1 MIQQN
6 LHIEEIGWN
15 LRIFYCPKTT
25 SQRSIVLQRLFDAGC
40 TGKNYRRAMALLNS
54 GALNIGLTYTNK
66 DERKTIIVVGCS
78 SDIAEFVN
86 TLTHEINHFIEHVME
101 ALNIESGTE
110 DEAYFTGELY
120 ELLCR
125 DAVSSVLP
133 LL

>member
-6 LHIEEIGWN
+6 VNIREIGWN

-25 SQRSIVLQRLFDAGC
+25 SQCSIVLQRLFNAGC
-40 TGKNYRRAMALLNS
+40 TGKNYRRAMALLKS
-54 GALNIGLTYTNK
+54 GAWNTGLTYTNK
-66 DERKTIIVVGCS
+66 ENRETIIVVGCS

-101 ALNIESGTE
+101 ALHIESGTE
-110 DEAYFTGELY
+110 DEAYFTGEFF
-120 ELLCR
+120 ELLYR

>member
-6 LHIEEIGWN
+6 VNIREIGWN

-25 SQRSIVLQRLFDAGC
+25 SQRSVVLHCLYNAGC
-40 TGKNYRRAMALLNS
+40 TGRNFRRAMTLLGS
-54 GALNIGLTYTNK
+54 GAVNTGLIFSNK
-66 DERKTIIVVGCS
+66 SERKTIIVVGLS
-78 SDIAEFVN
+78 SNVGEFIN

-101 ALNIESGTE
+101 ALHIKSETE

-120 ELLCR
+120 ELLYR
-125 DAVSSVLP
+125 DAVSSVHS

>member
-25 SQRSIVLQRLFDAGC
+25 SQLSVVLQCLYNAGC
-40 TGKNYRRAMALLNS
+40 TGRNFRRAMTLLGS
-54 GALNIGLTYTNK
+54 GAVNTGLIFSNK
-66 DERKTIIVVGCS
+66 IERNTIIVVGRS

-101 ALNIESGTE
+101 ALHIQSGTE
-110 DEAYFTGELY
+110 DEAYFTGELF
-120 ELLCR
+120 ELLYR

>member
-6 LHIEEIGWN
+6 VNIREIGWN
-15 LRIFYCPKTT
+15 LRIFYCPKTA
-25 SQRSIVLQRLFDAGC
+25 SQRSIVLQRLFGGGCAGK
-40 TGKNYRRAMALLNS
+40 GYRRAMALLRS
-54 GALNIGLTYTNK
+54 GAWNIGWTYTNK
-66 DERKTIIVVGCS
+66 DDRETIIVIGCS
-78 SDIAEFVN
+78 SDVAEFVN
-86 TLTHEINHFIEHVME
+86 TLTHEMNHFIEHVME
-101 ALNIESGTE
+101 ALHIQSGTE

>member
-25 SQRSIVLQRLFDAGC
+25 SQRSVVLQCLYNAGC
-40 TGKNYRRAMALLNS
+40 TGMNFRRAMTLLGS
-54 GALNIGLTYTNK
+54 GAVNTGLIFSNK
-66 DERKTIIVVGCS
+66 IERNTIIVVGRS

-101 ALNIESGTE
+101 ALHIQSGTE

-120 ELLCR
+120 ELLYR

>member
-6 LHIEEIGWN
+6 LHIEEIGWS
-15 LRIFYCPKTT
+15 LRIFYCPKTS

-40 TGKNYRRAMALLNS
+40 TGKNYRRAMALLKS

-66 DERKTIIVVGCS
+66 DERKTIIVIGCS

-86 TLTHEINHFIEHVME
+86 TLTHEVNHVIEHVME
-101 ALNIESGTE
+101 ALRIESGTE
-110 DEAYFTGELY
+110 DEAYFTGELF
-120 ELLCR
+120 ELLFR

>member
-25 SQRSIVLQRLFDAGC
+25 SQRSVVLQCLYNAGC
-40 TGKNYRRAMALLNS
+40 TGSNFRRAMTLLGS
-54 GALNIGLTYTNK
+54 GAVNTGLIFSNK
-66 DERKTIIVVGCS
+66 SERNTIIVVGRS

-86 TLTHEINHFIEHVME
+86 TLTHEINHFIEHAME
-101 ALNIESGTE
+101 ALHIQSGTE
-110 DEAYFTGELY
+110 DEAYFTGEFF
-120 ELLCR
+120 ELLYR

>member
-6 LHIEEIGWN
+6 LHIEEIGWS
-15 LRIFYCPKTT
+15 LRIFYCPKTS
-25 SQRSIVLQRLFDAGC
+25 SQRSVVLQRLFDAGC
-40 TGKNYRRAMALLNS
+40 TGKNYRRAMSLLKS

-66 DERKTIIVVGCS
+66 DERKTIIVIGCS

-110 DEAYFTGELY
+110 DEAYFTGELF
-120 ELLCR
+120 ELLYR

>member
-25 SQRSIVLQRLFDAGC
+25 SQRSVVLQSLYDAGC
-40 TGKNYRRAMALLNS
+40 TGRNFRRAMTLLGS
-54 GALNIGLTYTNK
+54 GAVNTGLIFSNK
-66 DERKTIIVVGCS
+66 NERNTIIVVGLS
-78 SDIAEFVN
+78 SNVGEFIN

-101 ALNIESGTE
+101 ALHIKSGTE
-110 DEAYFTGELY
+110 DEAYFTGELF
-120 ELLCR
+120 ELLYR
-125 DAVSSVLP
+125 DAVSNVLP

>member
-6 LHIEEIGWN
+6 VNIREIGWS

-25 SQRSIVLQRLFDAGC
+25 SQRSVVLQCLYNAGC
-40 TGKNYRRAMALLNS
+40 TGRNFRRAMTLLGS
-54 GALNIGLTYTNK
+54 GAVNTGLIFSNK
-66 DERKTIIVVGCS
+66 IERNTIIVVGRS

-101 ALNIESGTE
+101 ALHIKSGTE
-110 DEAYFTGELY
+110 DEAYFTGELF
-120 ELLCR
+120 ELLYR

>member
-1 MIQQN
+1 MIEQT

-54 GALNIGLTYTNK
+54 GALNTGLTYTNK
-66 DERKTIIVVGCS
+66 DERETIIVVGCS

-110 DEAYFTGELY
+110 DEAYFTGELF
-120 ELLCR
+120 ELLYR

>member
-6 LHIEEIGWN
+6 LHIDEIFWN

-25 SQRSIVLQRLFDAGC
+25 SQRSVVLQCLYNAGC
-40 TGKNYRRAMALLNS
+40 TGMNFRRAMTLLGS
-54 GALNIGLTYTNK
+54 GAVNTGLIFSNK
-66 DERKTIIVVGCS
+66 SERNTIIVVGRS

-101 ALNIESGTE
+101 ALHIQSGTE
-110 DEAYFTGELY
+110 DEAYFTGEFF
-120 ELLCR
+120 ELLYR

>member
-25 SQRSIVLQRLFDAGC
+25 SQRSVVLQCLYNAGC
-40 TGKNYRRAMALLNS
+40 TGRNFRRAMTLLGS
-54 GALNIGLTYTNK
+54 GAVNTGLIFSNK
-66 DERKTIIVVGCS
+66 SERNTIIVVGRS

-101 ALNIESGTE
+101 ALHIQSGTE
-110 DEAYFTGELY
+110 DEAYFTGELF
-120 ELLCR
+120 ELLYR

>member
-6 LHIEEIGWN
+6 MNIEEIGWN
-15 LRIFYCPKTT
+15 LRIFYCPKTS
-25 SQRSIVLQRLFDAGC
+25 SQRSIVLKCLYNAGC
-40 TGKNYRRAMALLNS
+40 TGRNFRRAMTLLGS
-54 GALNIGLTYTNK
+54 GAVNTGLIFSNK
-66 DERKTIIVVGCS
+66 SERKTIIVVGRS
-78 SDIAEFVN
+78 YDIAEFVN

-101 ALNIESGTE
+101 ALHIQSGTE

>member
-25 SQRSIVLQRLFDAGC
+25 SQRSVVLQCLYNAGC
-40 TGKNYRRAMALLNS
+40 TGMNFRRAMTLLGS
-54 GALNIGLTYTNK
+54 GAVNTGLIFSNK
-66 DERKTIIVVGCS
+66 IERNTIIVVGRS
-78 SDIAEFVN
+78 SNIAEFVN

-101 ALNIESGTE
+101 ASHIQSGAE
-110 DEAYFTGELY
+110 DEAYFTGELF
-120 ELLCR
+120 ELLFR

>member
-1 MIQQN
+1 MIEQN
-6 LHIEEIGWN
+6 MNIREIGWS
-15 LRIFYCPKTT
+15 LRIFYCPKTS
-25 SQRSIVLQRLFDAGC
+25 SQRSIVLQCLYDAGR

-66 DERKTIIVVGCS
+66 DERKTIIVIGCS

-101 ALNIESGTE
+101 ALHIQSGTE
-110 DEAYFTGELY
+110 DEAYFTGEFY
-120 ELLCR
+120 EILFR

>member
-1 MIQQN
+1 MIEQK
-6 LHIEEIGWN
+6 LHIKEIGWN

-25 SQRSIVLQRLFDAGC
+25 SQRSVVLQCLYNAGC
-40 TGKNYRRAMALLNS
+40 TGMNFRRAMTLLGS
-54 GALNIGLTYTNK
+54 GAVNTGLIFSNK
-66 DERKTIIVVGCS
+66 SERNTIIVVGRS

-101 ALNIESGTE
+101 ALHIQSETE
-110 DEAYFTGELY
+110 DEAYFTGELF
-120 ELLCR
+120 ELLYR

>member
-25 SQRSIVLQRLFDAGC
+25 SQRSVVLQCLYNAGC
-40 TGKNYRRAMALLNS
+40 TGSNFRRAMTLLGS
-54 GALNIGLTYTNK
+54 GAVNTGLIFSNK
-66 DERKTIIVVGCS
+66 IERNTIIVVGRS

-101 ALNIESGTE
+101 ALHIQSGTE

-125 DAVSSVLP
+125 DAVSSVLS

>member
-6 LHIEEIGWN
+6 LHIEEIGWS
-15 LRIFYCPKTT
+15 LRIFYCPKTS

-40 TGKNYRRAMALLNS
+40 TGKNYRRAMSLLNS

-66 DERKTIIVVGCS
+66 DERETIIVIGCS

-101 ALNIESGTE
+101 ALHIESGTE

>member
-6 LHIEEIGWN
+6 LHIKEIGWS
-15 LRIFYCPKTT
+15 LRIFYCPKTS
-25 SQRSIVLQRLFDAGC
+25 SQRSIVLQCLYDAGC

-66 DERKTIIVVGCS
+66 DERKTIIVIGCS

-86 TLTHEINHFIEHVME
+86 TLTHEINHLIEHVME
-101 ALNIESGTE
+101 ALHIHSGTE

-120 ELLCR
+120 ELLWR

>member
-25 SQRSIVLQRLFDAGC
+25 SQRSVVLQCLYNAGC
-40 TGKNYRRAMALLNS
+40 TGMNFRRAMTLLGS
-54 GALNIGLTYTNK
+54 GAVNTGLIFSNK
-66 DERKTIIVVGCS
+66 SERKTIIVVGRS

-101 ALNIESGTE
+101 ALHIQSGTE
-110 DEAYFTGELY
+110 DEAYFTGELF
-120 ELLCR
+120 ELLFR

>member
-25 SQRSIVLQRLFDAGC
+25 SQRSVVLQCLYNAGC
-40 TGKNYRRAMALLNS
+40 TGRNFRRAMTLLGS
-54 GALNIGLTYTNK
+54 GAVNTGLIFTNK
-66 DERKTIIVVGCS
+66 SEKKTVIVVGLS
-78 SDIAEFVN
+78 SNVGEFVN

-101 ALNIESGTE
+101 ALHIKSGTE
-110 DEAYFTGELY
+110 DEAYFTGELF
-120 ELLCR
+120 ELLYR

>member
-6 LHIEEIGWN
+6 VNIREIGWS
-15 LRIFYCPKTT
+15 LRIFYCPKTS
-25 SQRSIVLQRLFDAGC
+25 SQRSVVLQCLYNAGC
-40 TGKNYRRAMALLNS
+40 TGSNFRRAMALLNS
-54 GALNIGLTYTNK
+54 GAYNIGLTYTNK
-66 DERKTIIVVGCS
+66 DDRETIIVIGCS
-78 SDIAEFVN
+78 SDFAEFVN

-101 ALNIESGTE
+101 ALHIQSGTE

-125 DAVSSVLP
+125 DAVSIVLS

>member
-1 MIQQN
+1 MIEQK
-6 LHIEEIGWN
+6 LHIKEIGWS
-15 LRIFYCPKTT
+15 LRIFYCPKTA

-66 DERKTIIVVGCS
+66 DDRKTIIVIGCS

-86 TLTHEINHFIEHVME
+86 TLTHEVNHFIEHVME
-101 ALNIESGTE
+101 ALHITPGTE
-110 DEAYFTGELY
+110 DEAYFTGELF
-120 ELLCR
+120 ELLFR

>member
-25 SQRSIVLQRLFDAGC
+25 SQRSVVLQCLYNAGC
-40 TGKNYRRAMALLNS
+40 TGSNFRRAMTLLGS
-54 GALNIGLTYTNK
+54 GAVNTGLIFSNK
-66 DERKTIIVVGCS
+66 SERNTIIVVGRS

-101 ALNIESGTE
+101 ALHIHSGTE
-110 DEAYFTGELY
+110 YEAYFTGEFF
-120 ELLCR
+120 ELLYR

>member
-25 SQRSIVLQRLFDAGC
+25 SQRSVVLQCLYNAGC
-40 TGKNYRRAMALLNS
+40 TGMNFRRAMTLLGS
-54 GALNIGLTYTNK
+54 GAVNTGLIFSNK
-66 DERKTIIVVGCS
+66 IDRNTIIVVGRS

-101 ALNIESGTE
+101 ALHIQSGTE
-110 DEAYFTGELY
+110 DEAYFTGELF

>member
-1 MIQQN
+1 MIEQN
-6 LHIEEIGWN
+6 MNIREIGWN
-15 LRIFYCPKTT
+15 LRLFYCPKTT
-25 SQRSIVLQRLFDAGC
+25 SQCSIVLQRLFDAGC

-66 DERKTIIVVGCS
+66 DERKTIIVIGCS

-101 ALNIESGTE
+101 ALHIESGTE

>member
-1 MIQQN
+1 MAGV
-6 LHIEEIGWN
+6 LG
-15 LRIFYCPKTT
+15 F
-25 SQRSIVLQRLFDAGC
+25 SIVLKRLFDAGC

-66 DERKTIIVVGCS
+66 DDRETIIVIGYS
-78 SDIAEFVN
+78 SDVAEFVN

-101 ALNIESGTE
+101 DLHIQSLKKSVPLLSLKL
-110 DEAYFTGELY
+110 F
-120 ELLCR
+120 ELLYR

>member
-25 SQRSIVLQRLFDAGC
+25 SQRSVVLQCLYNAGC
-40 TGKNYRRAMALLNS
+40 TGSNVRRAMTLLGS
-54 GALNIGLTYTNK
+54 GAVNTGLIFSNK
-66 DERKTIIVVGCS
+66 SERNTIIVVGRS
-78 SDIAEFVN
+78 SDVAEFVN

-101 ALNIESGTE
+101 ALHIQSGTE

-125 DAVSSVLP
+125 DAVSSVLS